1 MFSTKNVNGDVA
13 YIYINTSGRI
23 KIKSLNK

>member
-1 MFSTKNVNGDVA
+1 MYSTKNVNGDVA
-13 YIYINTSGRI
+13 YIYINTNGRI